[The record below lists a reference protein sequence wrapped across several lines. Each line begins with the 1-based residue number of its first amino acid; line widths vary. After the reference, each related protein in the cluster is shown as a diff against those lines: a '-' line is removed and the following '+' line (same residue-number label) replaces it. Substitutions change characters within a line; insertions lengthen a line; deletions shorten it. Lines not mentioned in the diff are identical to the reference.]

1 MSTAHCL
8 FRPMVRGLLVVACIA
23 LTAGCSPKY
32 VFEPEDV
39 RAIAKDV
46 SALPTDQAV
55 TAIVNTLNARY
66 PGKIKTDLHWIF
78 NYTGGTLGQ
87 MAILYAS
94 LDEYVLIFGTPI
106 GAEGFSGRYAK
117 MDVYDCM
124 FAGEMW
130 TYLEGQ
136 LEKTVYKPGD
146 CAILNRG
153 EAKGY
158 WMKENTWM
166 LEYTRGFIPA
176 SLPIGAFA
184 PFNLTRDWHNLWNV
198 LSDYG
203 SLVIRSF
210 FD

>member
-1 MSTAHCL
+1 MKRASRIFKPAFGSLLLLACL
-8 FRPMVRGLLVVACIA
+8 A
-23 LTAGCSPKY
+23 LAAGCTPRY
-32 VFEPEDV
+32 VFEPGDIQ
-39 RAIAKDV
+39 AIAKDV
-46 SALPTDQAV
+46 SALPSDQAI
-55 TAIVNTLNARY
+55 TSIVDKLNTRY
-66 PGKIKTDLHWIF
+66 PGKIKTDLHWVF

-87 MAILYAS
+87 MALLYAS

-106 GAEGFSGRYAK
+106 GSEGFSGRYAQ

-136 LEKTVYKPGD
+136 LEKTVYMPGD
-146 CAILNRG
+146 CALLKRG

-158 WMKENTWM
+158 LMKENTWM

-184 PFNLTRDWHNLWNV
+184 PLSLTADWHNFWNI
-198 LSDYG
+198 LSDYAG
-203 SLVIRSF
+203 LVLRSF

>member
-1 MSTAHCL
+1 MKRLSVI
-8 FRPMVRGLLVVACIA
+8 FRSLASGGVLLAWAVLI
-23 LTAGCSPKY
+23 TGCAPHY
-32 VFEPEDV
+32 EFAPEE
-39 RAIAKDV
+39 IQSLAKDV
-46 SALPTDQAV
+46 SSLPTEEAV
-55 TAIVNTLNARY
+55 AAIVDTLNTGH
-66 PGKIKTDLHWIF
+66 PGKIKTDLHWVF
-78 NYTGGTLGQ
+78 NYTGGTLGE
-87 MAILYAS
+87 MALLYAS

-146 CAILNRG
+146 CAILKRG

-184 PFNLTRDWHNLWNV
+184 PLSLTADWQNFWAII
-198 LSDYG
+198 SDYG
-203 SLVIRSF
+203 GLVIHSF